1 MYLFSLKMAAIRP
14 LVTDAALNRDANR
27 DHYISQSEQWSANQR
42 NPSCGIL
49 ASVEVVMGIICEF
62 I

>member
-1 MYLFSLKMAAIRP
+1 MLLLTEMLTETIIII
-14 LVTDAALNRDANR
+14 
-27 DHYISQSEQWSANQR
+27 ISRSEQWSANQR

-49 ASVEVVMGIICEF
+49 ASAEVVMGIICEF